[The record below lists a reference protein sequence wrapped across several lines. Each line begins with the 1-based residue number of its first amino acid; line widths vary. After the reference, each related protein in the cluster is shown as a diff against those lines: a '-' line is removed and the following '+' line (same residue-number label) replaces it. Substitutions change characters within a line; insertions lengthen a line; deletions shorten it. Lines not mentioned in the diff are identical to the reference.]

1 MENSITTNH
10 NVDEG
15 FGESIHDELQKENVK
30 VGDTITFR
38 HSNQGV
44 KKYNVIEEDGKKGVK
59 LISETTGD
67 DYDYESSQINGGKR
81 RRRRRKSSKRKTHK
95 RKGGKRRTRRRM
107 RK

>member
-44 KKYNVIEEDGKKGVK
+44 K

-81 RRRRRKSSKRKTHK
+81 KRYRKKSNKRRTNRRTRKRID
-95 RKGGKRRTRRRM
+95 RRTRRRN